1 MRNGSDLEP
10 SHSLALHNQVD
21 KLDMRVL
28 LTVIFCSTLS
38 LPCSAVELFGV
49 PLAQANKGNLGMAA
63 RAAGAKLMD
72 TGRPEIYE
80 VFESTAVLS
89 ESERLYLG
97 FDAQDNGFAFA
108 EYHISLMSHR
118 RMLAKLK
125 RKYGEPSE
133 KKGKFISDQLYRWD
147 INGVSISYQRQF
159 GCRCSALRYTLP
171 AKLDIVKK
179 QHLQVQK
186 QRRDEDLGAQQG
198 SY

>member
-1 MRNGSDLEP
+1 M
-10 SHSLALHNQVD
+10 HSLAKHYRVD
-21 KLDMRVL
+21 KPDMRVL
-28 LTVIFCSTLS
+28 LTIAFCSILS
-38 LPCSAVELFGV
+38 FPCVAVELFGV

-80 VFESTAVLS
+80 VFESTEVLI

-108 EYHISLMSHR
+108 EYHISSLSHR
-118 RMLAKLK
+118 RMLDKLK
-125 RKYGEPSE
+125 RKYGEPNE
-133 KKGKFISDQLYRWD
+133 QKGKFISDQLYRWEV
-147 INGVSISYQRQF
+147 NGISISYQRQF
-159 GCRCSALRYTLP
+159 GCRCSALRYTVP
-171 AKLDIVKK
+171 AKLGIVKK

-186 QRRDEDLGAQQG
+186 QRRDEDLGTQQA